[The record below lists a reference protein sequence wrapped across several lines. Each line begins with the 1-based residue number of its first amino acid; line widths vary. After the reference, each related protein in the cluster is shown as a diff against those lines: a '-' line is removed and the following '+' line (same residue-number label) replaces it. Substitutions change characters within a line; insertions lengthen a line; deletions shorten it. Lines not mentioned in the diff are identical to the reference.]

1 MIWKKGIRPCTVF
14 RDATGVERGIELQTR
29 LSGGVMELRWVNSS
43 QCRRAV
49 KGFSVL
55 VQESCYFL
63 ELRGLPRVALRRAVY
78 G

>member
-1 MIWKKGIRPCTVF
+1 MIWKKGKRSCTVF

-29 LSGGVMELRWVNSS
+29 PSGSVVKLRWVNSK
-43 QCRRAV
+43 QCRSAM

-55 VQESCYFL
+55 VQESCDFL
-63 ELRGLPRVALRRAVY
+63 ELRVLPRVALRRAVY